1 MEFYI
6 PSLLIVLLAAIIGAF
21 FVPQL
26 SPLILIILCTLLLV
40 WGFANHYTL
49 FANEYRNMNWINTA
63 TSVGPYLILIL
74 VITLSIGYIILLF
87 TSGKSEPVGGPSMR
101 IPPPETAT
109 NYVTRGIGN
118 SLVSSG
124 IGKVSPGKSLSLNN
138 SAISQ
143 KI

>member
-21 FVPQL
+21 FIPQL
-26 SPLILIILCTLLLV
+26 SSLIMIILCTLLLI
-40 WGFANHYTL
+40 WAFANHYTT
-49 FANEYRNMNWINTA
+49 FASEYRNMNWVNAA
-63 TSVGPYLILIL
+63 TTVAPYLMITL
-74 VITLSIGYIILLF
+74 VIALSIGYMTLLF
-87 TSGKSEPVGGPSMR
+87 TSGKGENVGSPSMR

-124 IGKVSPGKSLSLNN
+124 LGSVSPDRSMSLNN

>member
-21 FVPQL
+21 FIPQL
-26 SPLILIILCTLLLV
+26 SSLILIILCTLLLV
-40 WGFANHYTL
+40 WALANHYTL
-49 FANEYRNMNWINTA
+49 FANEYSNMNWINTA
-63 TSVGPYLILIL
+63 VSFGPYLMLVL
-74 VITLSIGYIILLF
+74 VILLSIGYIILLF
-87 TSGKSEPVGGPSMR
+87 TSGKPESVEGPSMR

-124 IGKVSPGKSLSLNN
+124 IGKVTPGRSLSLND
-138 SAISQ
+138 SAISK